1 MQKAILS
8 LFLFFSGIPF
18 TFSQDITGTWNGVL
32 NTPVG
37 KLRIVFHVKDSAGG
51 FFSTMDS
58 PDQFVKNIPASK
70 TTYVIP
76 NLHLEFG
83 NGMIVYDGTI
93 EQDSIKGT
101 FKQSGMELSLVLH
114 RGEGVQKV
122 LNRPQEPKPPFPYKS
137 EDVTFLNKQQG
148 DFNLA
153 GTLTLPEKGN
163 NFPAVVLITGSGPQD
178 RDESIMGHKPF
189 LVIADYLTRRGIAVL
204 RFDDRGTAKSGGNFG
219 TATTA
224 DFATDAEAAVQYL
237 RSRKEINHK
246 KIGLMGHSEG
256 GIIAPMVAAKDKNV
270 DFIVLLAGPG
280 YDGKDILL
288 QQTEAMAKA
297 GGASPDKLKEMNEAN
312 EAVYDAILKDG
323 NDSLLRKK
331 IIGLM
336 KKQIPGNLSEG
347 EKEKI
352 VISQAD
358 LMMSPWMRYFLKND
372 PKDYLR
378 KVKCPVLA
386 VNGSKDLQV
395 LPEINIDAI
404 KKALAEGGNKR
415 VTTKI
420 FPGLN
425 HLFQH
430 AQTGLPSEYSQID
443 ETFAPEVLDYVGN
456 WIEKIVK

>member
-1 MQKAILS
+1 
-8 LFLFFSGIPF
+8 
-18 TFSQDITGTWNGVL
+18 
-32 NTPVG
+32 
-37 KLRIVFHVKDSAGG
+37 
-51 FFSTMDS
+51 
-58 PDQFVKNIPASK
+58 
-70 TTYVIP
+70 
-76 NLHLEFG
+76 
-83 NGMIVYDGTI
+83 
-93 EQDSIKGT
+93 
-101 FKQSGMELSLVLH
+101 
-114 RGEGVQKV
+114 
-122 LNRPQEPKPPFPYKS
+122 
-137 EDVTFLNKQQG
+137 
-148 DFNLA
+148 
-153 GTLTLPEKGN
+153 
-163 NFPAVVLITGSGPQD
+163 
-178 RDESIMGHKPF
+178 
-189 LVIADYLTRRGIAVL
+189 
-204 RFDDRGTAKSGGNFG
+204 
-219 TATTA
+219 
-224 DFATDAEAAVQYL
+224 
-237 RSRKEINHK
+237 
-246 KIGLMGHSEG
+246 
-256 GIIAPMVAAKDKNV
+256 
-270 DFIVLLAGPG
+270 
-280 YDGKDILL
+280 
-288 QQTEAMAKA
+288 
-297 GGASPDKLKEMNEAN
+297 
-312 EAVYDAILKDG
+312 
-323 NDSLLRKK
+323 
-331 IIGLM
+331 M